1 MRQGMGAA
9 GEGAAEASR
18 AGADL
23 GTGGCVRGRL
33 GLLSFGSGLVRPPA
47 SMPSPSLE
55 SGCCHLL
62 SGEQSAYLAVWK
74 ILRPVLGWGMALP
87 LDLAC

>member
-55 SGCCHLL
+55 S
-62 SGEQSAYLAVWK
+62 AAVTSFRGNKAPIWLCGK
-74 ILRPVLGWGMALP
+74 S
-87 LDLAC
+87 